1 MPNNPLK
8 TFRTVEPANYGFGS
22 SATLA
27 SRPFVLYHQTKDEVL
42 NATAGTASAVTF
54 AGATHVNKTSK
65 CIPWI
70 IKDADQVYPVAVPNA
85 YDRLYVFPMYV
96 VEQDVARTS
105 ANYVHIGIN
114 EVSGGLYV
122 PPIVFPFGRFP
133 ETAGLTTANKLN
145 ETQYRIPDDLISAN
159 PLGSNSA
166 TNLNTRANGLW
177 TVLPP
182 YGTNFTTSNK
192 QNVVVSSTDP
202 SAVARIQVGG
212 QTSFVGNAFKLP
224 VDLSISPTL
233 AAALTTTSTTATIGF
248 AGYSVAFLDAA
259 AGNPFPASQE
269 GVAIGQGIEYQTMG
283 CDLIVVSPQSL
294 PESVRVAPRGSLA
307 GATVRVHWFLMGV
320 FLG

>member
-8 TFRTVEPANYGFGS
+8 TFRSVEPANYGFGS

-27 SRPFVLYHQTKDEVL
+27 SRPFVLYHQTKDETL
-42 NATAGTASAVTF
+42 NATAGVVTAVTF
-54 AGATHVNKTSK
+54 ATTHVAKTSK
-65 CIPWI
+65 SIPWI

-96 VEQDVARTS
+96 VEQGVSKTS
-105 ANYVHIGIN
+105 TNYVHLGLN
-114 EVSGGLYV
+114 EAGGSLYV

-159 PLGSNSA
+159 PLSSSST

-192 QNVVVSSTDP
+192 QNIVVSSTDP
-202 SAVARIQVGG
+202 SSVARIHVANT
-212 QTSFVGNAFKLP
+212 TSLVGNAYKLP
-224 VDLSISPTL
+224 PDLSISPTM
-233 AAALTTTSTTATIGF
+233 AAALTTVTTAALGV
-248 AGYSVAFLDAA
+248 AGYSAAFLDVAST
-259 AGNPFPASQE
+259 GNPFPADQE
-269 GVAIGQGIEYQTMG
+269 GVVIGQGIEYQTMG

-294 PESVRVAPRGSLA
+294 PDKIHVAPRGTTA
-307 GATVRVHWFLMGV
+307 GTSVRVHWFLMGV

>member
-8 TFRTVEPANYGFGS
+8 TFRSVEPANYGFGS

-27 SRPFVLYHQTKDEVL
+27 SRPFVLYHQTKDETL
-42 NATAGTASAVTF
+42 SATAGIASSVTF
-54 AGATHVNKTSK
+54 APATHVNKTSK

-70 IKDADQVYPVAVPNA
+70 IKDADQIYPVAVPNA

-96 VEQDVARTS
+96 VEQGAARTS

-114 EVSGGLYV
+114 EASGALYV

-159 PLGSNSA
+159 PLSSSST

-192 QNVVVSSTDP
+192 QSIVVSSTDP

-212 QTSFVGNAFKLP
+212 QTNLVGNAFKLP

-233 AAALTTTSTTATIGF
+233 AAPLTTTTTAAATV
-248 AGYSVAFLDAA
+248 AGYSVAFLDVVST
-259 AGNPFPASQE
+259 GNPFPADQE

-294 PESVRVAPRGSLA
+294 PEAVRVAPRGTLA

>member
-27 SRPFVLYHQTKDEVL
+27 SRPFVLYHQTKDEAL
-42 NATAGTASAVTF
+42 SGTVGTVTAVTF
-54 AGATHVNKTSK
+54 ATTHVNKTSK
-65 CIPWI
+65 SIPWI

-96 VEQDVARTS
+96 VEQGIARTS
-105 ANYVHIGIN
+105 ANYVHIGLN
-114 EVSGGLYV
+114 EASASLYV

-159 PLGSNSA
+159 PLGSSST

-192 QNVVVSSTDP
+192 QNIVVSSTDP
-202 SAVARIQVGG
+202 SSVARIHAAG
-212 QTSFVGNAFKLP
+212 QTSLVGNAYKLP
-224 VDLSISPTL
+224 PDLSISPTL
-233 AAALTTTSTTATIGF
+233 ATALTTVTTAALGV
-248 AGYSVAFLDAA
+248 AGYSIAFLDASG
-259 AGNPFPASQE
+259 GNPFPADQE
-269 GVAIGQGIEYQTMG
+269 GVVIGQGIEYQTMG

-294 PESVRVAPRGSLA
+294 PDKVFVAPRGTTAST
-307 GATVRVHWFLMGV
+307 TVRVHWFLMGV